1 MLLVTHGRQHF
12 IDERAWQTVECLV
25 TRDGLPVLLVSF
37 LRRCLA
43 GKTLVAEN
51 VLLAVPISE
60 RLLSSFDY

>member
-1 MLLVTHGRQHF
+1 MLLVAHGRQHF
-12 IDERAWQTVECLV
+12 TDERAWQTFECPV
-25 TRDGLPVLLVSF
+25 TRDGLPVLLASF

-60 RLLSSFDY
+60 RLLSSVAD